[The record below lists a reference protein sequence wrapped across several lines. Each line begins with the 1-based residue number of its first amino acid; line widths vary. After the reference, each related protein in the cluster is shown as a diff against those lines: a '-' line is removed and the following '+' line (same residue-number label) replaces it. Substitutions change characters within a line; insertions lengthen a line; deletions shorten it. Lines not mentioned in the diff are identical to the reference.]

1 MLDAPG
7 AGAAGLLAE
16 SLAAGVAELEELA
29 AMAAAAACF
38 CCRSL
43 IIN

>member
-1 MLDAPG
+1 MPG
-7 AGAAGLLAE
+7 ETAAGVLVE
-16 SLAAGVAELEELA
+16 SLAAGVVELEELA
-29 AMAAAAACF
+29 AIAAAAAACF